1 MARKVENEMKQAQ
14 GLEFWILSNFL
25 DMDVLTFLYPSKH
38 ATLKSYG
45 LRYVQRTC
53 TFADLQILETLQD
66 TMSVSLWTLV

>member
-38 ATLKSYG
+38 ATLNLMAYVTSRGLVLLRIYKSWKHYK
-45 LRYVQRTC
+45 
-53 TFADLQILETLQD
+53 IP
-66 TMSVSLWTLV
+66 

>member
-38 ATLKSYG
+38 ATDRKS
-45 LRYVQRTC
+45 V
-53 TFADLQILETLQD
+53 
-66 TMSVSLWTLV
+66 V